1 MNSPR
6 AWVSALCIAGL
17 GLASPAW
24 SAGQSPLQLER
35 VVMLWRHGLRAP
47 LPTEAA
53 AEPRAGEAWPSWSTP
68 ASLLTPH
75 GRAALALSGQYQR
88 TMLQAADLLPAQGCP
103 APGQVFVWANTVD
116 RTVASGE
123 VLAGA
128 LTPGCATPVQHLPMD
143 QTDPLFNPIE
153 AGAVDFDAAE
163 AVRVIDRET
172 GGVQALVAPEGE
184 AVRAMQRVLGCDD
197 RRPEARCTLQTGEAA
212 LRPGADGRGL
222 AMRGPIDVASGTAQ
236 VLALQY
242 AEGLPMTEVGWG
254 RARMTEIASV
264 SRLHALLFEVYARPS
279 YMAQR
284 IAGPLSAR
292 LLQLLLSADAPA
304 VSLLIG
310 HDNNIAALTALL
322 GVGFQFPGYGRND
335 PPVGSVLLLER
346 LRDPASGRRYLRVRY
361 EAQSLDQLR
370 ELAPLTQRSPPLT
383 LTLPLPGCHA
393 TGQGL
398 CELDA
403 AAAWWRRRLY
413 GRW

>member
-1 MNSPR
+1 
-6 AWVSALCIAGL
+6 
-17 GLASPAW
+17 
-24 SAGQSPLQLER
+24 
-35 VVMLWRHGLRAP
+35 MLWRHGLRAP

-53 AEPRAGEAWPSWSTP
+53 AEPRAGEAWPTWTTP

-88 TMLQAADLLPAQGCP
+88 ARLQSAGLLPEQGCP
-103 APGQVFVWANTVD
+103 APGRVFVWANSVD
-116 RTVASGE
+116 RTVASGD

-128 LTPGCATPVQHLPMD
+128 LAPGCGTPVEHLPMD

-153 AGAVDFDAAE
+153 AGAVGFDAAD

-197 RRPEARCTLQTGEAA
+197 RRPEARCTLQAAEAG

-242 AEGLPMTEVGWG
+242 AEGLPLADVGWG
-254 RARMTEIASV
+254 RAGLAEIASV

-284 IAGPLSAR
+284 IAGPLSER
-292 LLQLLLSADAPA
+292 LLAQLLAPEAPA
-304 VSLLIG
+304 VSLFIG

-322 GVGFQFPGYGRND
+322 GAGFQFPGYGRND

-346 LRDPASGRRYLRVRY
+346 WRDKVTGRRYLGLRY

-370 ELAPLTQRSPPLT
+370 ALTPLGPHSPPLS

-393 TGQGL
+393 DARGL